1 MLFRDIQKFRSDSIG
16 RGSEGEEERRRVHG
30 AAAGGGAG
38 KAGAPRGTAA
48 EQCHGTLRW
57 RVGSMEKEEEGPASW
72 AAISPNALSAP
83 HEPCATHPK
92 AKQTAVSLHRPQG
105 GKAQGLRERER
116 ERVRGEYYA
125 RRGQAMA
132 PKRRKGDRRID
143 AAIDHFAPMGY
154 TARQV
159 RTAVN
164 ALLKEYLGAAAWRFL
179 EDDSYLVVQ
188 ERLLEME
195 EEEKKLLEQ
204 ETQEEEEPEL
214 EQEQP
219 QQHEPALDEVP
230 PQSNSLMLEG
240 HSGESAGIESSDE
253 ELEDPMI
260 VEPLAVEAVAP
271 LTEAKAVVPF
281 AEATVTGD
289 RRPPCY
295 GWLSESEDE
304 EQQTCEQREVHLP
317 SPG

>member
-1 MLFRDIQKFRSDSIG
+1 MSLVLSPFGPPNTPKSKTNSRLFAQTP
-16 RGSEGEEERRRVHG
+16 RRE
-30 AAAGGGAG
+30 GAG
-38 KAGAPRGTAA
+38 TQI
-48 EQCHGTLRW
+48 E
-57 RVGSMEKEEEGPASW
+57 
-72 AAISPNALSAP
+72 I
-83 HEPCATHPK
+83 
-92 AKQTAVSLHRPQG
+92 
-105 GKAQGLRERER
+105 ERER

-271 LTEAKAVVPF
+271 LTEVKAVVPF